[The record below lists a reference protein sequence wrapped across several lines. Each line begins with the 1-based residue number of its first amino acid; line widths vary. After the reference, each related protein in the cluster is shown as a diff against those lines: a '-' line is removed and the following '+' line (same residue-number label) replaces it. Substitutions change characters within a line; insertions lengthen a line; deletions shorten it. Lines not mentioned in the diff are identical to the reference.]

1 MMSYILSCKFII
13 LSVFVSFSEMRH
25 SVPQPQEHSK
35 NDEVGLWAME
45 DCVLAR
51 FSMKFFVPLDNL
63 ENNINNVL
71 EIGVPSTAKAM
82 KDNGEHQCSNNT
94 KRDQKLT
101 LYWEERI
108 SKASSKTLY
117 NTVTITFTQSMEKH
131 TYGISRIRG
140 EFEILDE
147 SLYERGRLKDKTQQN
162 KNLLTLDSEPWY
174 HFAKNDNM
182 MFISPNNRSFSCR
195 VGINVHL
202 SAKLKHGRQEV
213 DLNGKTNASLHAGNF
228 EFDAFRNLTKRSKI
242 GQFRDRV
249 YCDYHVSSNEVPTIS
264 IPLVVMI
271 ALFIVFVVLF
281 AFGLLKRRKISTP
294 YNTFE

>member
-13 LSVFVSFSEMRH
+13 LSIFVSFSEMRH
-25 SVPQPQEHSK
+25 SAPQPQGHSK

-51 FSMKFFVPLDNL
+51 FSMGFFVPLDNL

-71 EIGVPSTAKAM
+71 QIGVPYTAIAM
-82 KDNGEHQCSNNT
+82 KDDDEHQCSNNT

-101 LYWEERI
+101 LYWEKRI
-108 SKASSKTLY
+108 SKASAKTLY

-131 TYGISRIRG
+131 TYGISRIRA

-213 DLNGKTNASLHAGNF
+213 DLNGNTNASLHAGNF
-228 EFDAFRNLTKRSKI
+228 EFDAFRNSTKGSKI

>member
-1 MMSYILSCKFII
+1 MSSKFIF

-25 SVPQPQEHSK
+25 SVPQPQEHS
-35 NDEVGLWAME
+35 NDNGVGSWSM
-45 DCVLAR
+45 DNCVLAT
-51 FSMKFFVPLDNL
+51 FSMKFFVPLVNL
-63 ENNINNVL
+63 ENNFNDFL
-71 EIGVPSTAKAM
+71 EIDVPSTAKAM
-82 KDNGEHQCSNNT
+82 KDDDEHQCSSNDT

-101 LYWEERI
+101 LYWEKRI
-108 SKASSKTLY
+108 SKVSSKSLY

-131 TYGISRIRG
+131 NYGISRIRG

-147 SLYERGRLKDKTQQN
+147 SLYERGSLKDKTQQN

-195 VGINVHL
+195 IGINVHL
-202 SAKLKHGRQEV
+202 SAKLKRGRQEV

-228 EFDAFRNLTKRSKI
+228 EFDAFRNSTNASKTN
-242 GQFRDRV
+242 QFRDRV

-264 IPLVVMI
+264 IPLLVMT

-281 AFGLLKRRKISTP
+281 AFGLLKRRKVSTP